1 MRRHCRNGAFKN
13 FDYLLKKK
21 ILDKNDQ
28 NLKRILISR
37 DKDGRTLL
45 HSAAEGGCKDIF
57 NAILIASNQKFTDP
71 THCGHTVLHLACK
84 NDKYHMCVSL
94 LSNDKNVKLLLEKK
108 IKSRLECSQFRCCKW

>member
-57 NAILIASNQKFTDP
+57 NAILI
-71 THCGHTVLHLACK
+71 
-84 NDKYHMCVSL
+84 YCVKPKSYRPNAL
-94 LSNDKNVKLLLEKK
+94 WSHGFA
-108 IKSRLECSQFRCCKW
+108 SRLQER